1 MIPDLPATTGP
12 GSRAF
17 GQRPVRPGELP
28 AVMKKHIATGTMGS
42 AWGTLITGI
51 IYVYFGNAVGLS
63 RLQWGILTGIGSWVV
78 IAQPIGNILAD
89 RLGSRRLFWF
99 WTALTDRFL
108 RMAGVLTAFALLAAG
123 RPEAGLALMAGI
135 CVGTLIGNLSPG
147 PWYGWFV
154 TIIPKEVQGA
164 FWGRRDSWISLVVT
178 LVVLPS
184 GLVMDL
190 VPGAYKTWMAAAI
203 LIAASCVGFMDLL
216 IHQTIPEP
224 PSRRV
229 AVERRKAWFR
239 RATFGMLTP
248 LRDRRFRPWLVFTAS
263 WNLSQSLGGS
273 LAMLYLLENIGFKND
288 LLGGMFSMTITGLLA
303 TFLVA
308 RRLGRMVD
316 RFGVKRVLKFS
327 HLLWS
332 FVPACW
338 LVATPGHAL
347 FWVSL
352 GSILGTVFSTSA
364 TNASVKLATRF
375 PSSEDG
381 GMYITFS
388 TVVANVANGL
398 GALLAGLLLTA
409 LGTWTLT
416 VLGLVL
422 SAFPVLFLISTALR
436 LLTFLLLLPRVRT
449 TTGAPEA
456 ESPFLLPL
464 FFETVPGLN
473 RLARRP
479 RPPGAGGS
487 PPADRPSGD
496 RTPQGGYGGSDSL
509 K

>member
-1 MIPDLPATTGP
+1 MMADVPTAADR
-12 GSRAF
+12 GSPAF

-28 AVMKKHIATGTMGS
+28 AIMKRHIATGTMGS
-42 AWGTLITGI
+42 AWGNLITGI

-78 IAQPIGNILAD
+78 VAQPIGTILAD
-89 RLGSRRLFWF
+89 RLGSRRVFWF

-108 RMAGVLTAFALLAAG
+108 RMAGVLTAFLLWASG
-123 RPEAGLALMAGI
+123 RPEAGVAFMSAI

-190 VPGAYKTWMAAAI
+190 VPPAYKTEMAAAI
-203 LIAASCVGFMDLL
+203 LLAASCVGFMDLL
-216 IHQTIPEP
+216 IHQTLPEP
-224 PSRRV
+224 PIRRV
-229 AVERRKAWFR
+229 AVERRRKWFR
-239 RATFGMLTP
+239 RATFGMLVP

-273 LAMLYLLENIGFKND
+273 LATLYLLENIGFKND

-303 TFLVA
+303 TFVAA

-352 GSILGTVFSTSA
+352 GSVLGTVFSTSA

-375 PSSEDG
+375 PSSDDG
-381 GMYITFS
+381 GMYIAVS
-388 TVVANVANGL
+388 TVMANVANGV
-398 GALLAGLLLTA
+398 GALLAGLFLTA
-409 LGTWTLT
+409 LGPWTLS

-422 SAFPVLFLISTALR
+422 SAFPVLFLISTVLR
-436 LLTFLLLLPRVRT
+436 LATFLFLLPRVRT
-449 TTGAPEA
+449 TTGTPEA

-473 RLARRP
+473 RLARGVRPIRRQLDRRP
-479 RPPGAGGS
+479 REPEDPAG
-487 PPADRPSGD
+487 RPLS
-496 RTPQGGYGGSDSL
+496 
-509 K
+509 

>member
-1 MIPDLPATTGP
+1 MTPEPSSAIQGGTPV
-12 GSRAF
+12 F

-28 AVMKKHIATGTMGS
+28 AIMKKHIVTGTMGA
-42 AWGTLITGI
+42 AWGNLITGI

-78 IAQPIGNILAD
+78 VVQPIGTILAD
-89 RLGSRRLFWF
+89 RLGSRRVLWF
-99 WTALTDRFL
+99 WTALSDRVL
-108 RMAGVLTAFALLAAG
+108 RLAGVVLAFALWASG
-123 RPEAGLALMAGI
+123 RPEAGVAFITAI
-135 CVGTLIGNLSPG
+135 CVGAFVGNLSPG

-190 VPGAYKTWMAAAI
+190 IPAHYKTEMAAAI
-203 LIAASCVGFMDLL
+203 LVAASCVGFMDLL

-224 PSRRV
+224 PIRKV
-229 AVERRKAWFR
+229 AVERRRAWVR
-239 RATFGMLTP
+239 RATYGMLIP
-248 LRDRRFRPWLVFTAS
+248 LRDRRFRPWLVFTAA
-263 WNLSQSLGGS
+263 WNLSMSLGGS
-273 LAMLYLLENIGFKND
+273 LAALYLLENIGFKND

-303 TFLVA
+303 TFVVA
-308 RRLGRMVD
+308 RRMGRMVD

-338 LVATPGHAL
+338 LLSTPGHAL
-347 FWVSL
+347 GWVSL
-352 GSILGTVFSTSA
+352 GSVLGTVFSTSA

-375 PSSEDG
+375 PASEDG
-381 GMYITFS
+381 GMYIAFS

-398 GALLAGLLLTA
+398 GALLAGLFLTVV
-409 LGTWTLT
+409 GSWTLT
-416 VLGLVL
+416 VLGLVV
-422 SAFPVLFLISTALR
+422 SAFPVLFLISTLLR
-436 LLTFLLLLPRVRT
+436 LLTFFLLLPRVRT
-449 TTGAPEA
+449 TTGTPEA

-464 FFETVPGLN
+464 FFETVPGLS
-473 RLARRP
+473 RLARGPGRSDP
-479 RPPGAGGS
+479 DCPP
-487 PPADRPSGD
+487 DRQ
-496 RTPQGGYGGSDSL
+496 RR
-509 K
+509 

>member
-1 MIPDLPATTGP
+1 MTPNPAEAAKSTETTDTTEVT
-12 GSRAF
+12 AF
-17 GQRPVRPGELP
+17 GQRPVQPGELP
-28 AVMKKHIATGTMGS
+28 AIMKRHIITGTMGS
-42 AWGTLITGI
+42 AWGNLITGI
-51 IYVYFGNAVGLS
+51 IYVYFGNAIGLN

-78 IAQPIGNILAD
+78 VAQPIGTILAQ
-89 RLGSRRLFWF
+89 RLGSRRVFWF
-99 WTALTDRFL
+99 WTALSDRAL
-108 RMAGVLTAFALLAAG
+108 RMAGVLVAFLLWASG
-123 RPEAGLALMAGI
+123 RPEAGVVFMTGI
-135 CVGTLIGNLSPG
+135 CVGTFVGNLSPG

-154 TIIPKEVQGA
+154 TIIPKEAQGA
-164 FWGRRDSWISLVVT
+164 FWGRRDSWIALVVT

-190 VPGAYKTWMAAAI
+190 VPPQYKTEMAAAI
-203 LIAASCVGFMDLL
+203 LLAASCVGFMDLL
-216 IHQTIPEP
+216 IHQTLPEP
-224 PSRRV
+224 PIRRV
-229 AVERRKAWFR
+229 AVERRRAWLR
-239 RATFGMLTP
+239 RATYGMLVP
-248 LRDRRFRPWLVFTAS
+248 FRDRRFRPWLVFTAS

-273 LAMLYLLENIGFKND
+273 LATLYLLENIGFKND
-288 LLGGMFSMTITGLLA
+288 LLGGMFSMTIAGLLA

-332 FVPACW
+332 LVPATW

-352 GSILGTVFSTSA
+352 GSVLGTVFSTSA

-375 PSSEDG
+375 PASEDG
-381 GMYITFS
+381 GMYIAFS

-398 GALLAGLLLTA
+398 GALLAGLFLTA
-409 LGTWTLT
+409 LGSWTLT

-422 SAFPVLFLISTALR
+422 SAFPVLFIISTALR
-436 LLTFLLLLPRVRT
+436 LATFFFLLPRVRT
-449 TTGAPEA
+449 TTGTPEA

-473 RLARRP
+473 RLARGRRRP
-479 RPPGAGGS
+479 RP
-487 PPADRPSGD
+487 
-496 RTPQGGYGGSDSL
+496 
-509 K
+509 

>member
-1 MIPDLPATTGP
+1 MTHDLPASAEGGAP
-12 GSRAF
+12 AF
-17 GQRPVRPGELP
+17 GQRAVRPGELP
-28 AVMKKHIATGTMGS
+28 AIMKRHIITGTMGS
-42 AWGTLITGI
+42 AWGNLITGI

-63 RLQWGILTGIGSWVV
+63 RLGWGILTGIGSWVV
-78 IAQPIGNILAD
+78 IAQPIGTILAD
-89 RLGSRRLFWF
+89 RLGSRRVFWF
-99 WTALTDRFL
+99 WTALIDRVL
-108 RMAGVLTAFALLAAG
+108 RMLGVLAAFLLWSYG
-123 RPEAGLALMAGI
+123 RPEAAVTFMVGI
-135 CVGTLIGNLSPG
+135 CVGTFIGNLSPG

-154 TIIPKEVQGA
+154 TIIPKEVQGS

-190 VPGAYKTWMAAAI
+190 VPAQYKTEASAVI
-203 LIAASCVGFMDLL
+203 LLAASCVGFMDLL

-224 PSRRV
+224 PVRRV

-239 RATFGMLTP
+239 RATYGMLIP
-248 LRDRRFRPWLVFTAS
+248 VKDRRFRPWLVFTAS

-273 LAMLYLLENIGFKND
+273 LATLYLLDNIGFKND
-288 LLGGMFSMTITGLLA
+288 LLGGMFSMTIAGLLS

-352 GSILGTVFSTSA
+352 GSVLGTTFSTSA

-375 PSSEDG
+375 PAGDEG
-381 GMYITFS
+381 GMYIAVS
-388 TVVANVANGL
+388 TVVASVANGL
-398 GALLAGLLLTA
+398 GALLAGLFLTA
-409 LGTWTLT
+409 VGSWTAT

-422 SAFPVLFLISTALR
+422 SAFPVLFTISTVLR
-436 LLTFLLLLPRVRT
+436 LATFFVLLPRVRT
-449 TTGAPEA
+449 TTGAPET

-464 FFETVPGLN
+464 FFETVPGLS
-473 RLARRP
+473 RLARVAR
-479 RPPGAGGS
+479 RT
-487 PPADRPSGD
+487 GD
-496 RTPQGGYGGSDSL
+496 RDDPTGSA
-509 K
+509 